1 MGYVLRGVLEAYRF
15 TREAPLLDACR
26 RTADGLLSALD
37 HNGFLPGRLRADWR
51 PSVSWACLTGTA
63 QIAMCWLLLYGETG
77 RHEYLEAASLANG
90 YVRRTVNV
98 DGPPDVRG
106 GVKGSFPIDGAYN
119 AYQYL
124 NWACKFMIDA
134 NLLERAVRAR

>member
-1 MGYVLRGVLEAYRF
+1 LLYAETGYQPYRDAAYR
-15 TREAPLLDACR
+15 
-26 RTADGLLSALD
+26 
-37 HNGFLPGRLRADWR
+37 
-51 PSVSWACLTGTA
+51 
-63 QIAMCWLLLYGETG
+63 
-77 RHEYLEAASLANG
+77 ANR

-98 DGPPDVRG
+98 DGPPDIRG

-134 NLLERAVRAR
+134 NLLERAVRAC